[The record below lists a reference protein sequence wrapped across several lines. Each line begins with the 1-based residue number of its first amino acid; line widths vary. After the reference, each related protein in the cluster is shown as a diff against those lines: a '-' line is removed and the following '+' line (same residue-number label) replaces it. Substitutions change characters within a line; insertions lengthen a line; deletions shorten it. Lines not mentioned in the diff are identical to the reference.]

1 MDKITDHLASY
12 LLSYTHRMN
21 AKKKLG
27 KMNVVKFYMIKVK
40 KIAKFKYVIVV
51 QNKNDIFTV

>member
-1 MDKITDHLASY
+1 
-12 LLSYTHRMN
+12 
-21 AKKKLG
+21 
-27 KMNVVKFYMIKVK
+27 MNVVKFYMIKVK